1 MTADPARYRRAMR
14 QSLKLLAQKLLV
26 RMGYTIR
33 RLSDQERSAFME
45 LQRPDATSF
54 DEVFGSRSERLQ
66 ELRRRYD
73 AVDSP
78 AAVHSVWAHRDSKA
92 NLVSTGLAGVDLTRF
107 RASSSYVW
115 NYYGLAD
122 AETERLKYYVFQQSV
137 RSNDAAGL
145 LGKLT
150 EDGAF
155 GCATFEFGDLPPVS
169 RDLLDSVAEINFLQ
183 NHLAVLDRDDLRV
196 LDIGAGYG
204 RMAHRL
210 LDANP
215 GMTGYTCVDA
225 VPESTF
231 LCEFYL
237 EHRGLAGRADVV
249 PLDEVDERLDGRFDV
264 ALNIHSFSE
273 CTYDAVEWWLQ
284 RVQKLGIPN
293 LMIVPNPNE
302 RFETDSDR
310 FVTSEPDGSKRN
322 YLPLLA
328 ELGYEQVARE
338 SLVDDTARS
347 VLRVDDVMFLFKL
360 SS

>member
-1 MTADPARYRRAMR
+1 MR
-14 QSLKLLAQKLLV
+14 QRLKLLVQKLLV
-26 RMGYTIR
+26 RMGYTVR
-33 RLSDQERSAFME
+33 KLSPQEINAFME
-45 LQRPDATSF
+45 LQRPDEKSF
-54 DEVFGSRSERLQ
+54 DDVFGNRSERLL
-66 ELRRRYD
+66 ELRRRYA

-78 AAVHSVWAHRDSKA
+78 AAVHSVWAHRQSKA

-122 AETERLKYYVFQQSV
+122 AETERLKYFVFQQSV
-137 RSNDAAGL
+137 RANDTNGL
-145 LGKLT
+145 LDTLS

-155 GCATFEFGDLPPVS
+155 GCPTFEFPSLAPVS

-183 NHLAVLDRDDLRV
+183 RHLGVLDRVDVRV

-237 EHRGLAGRADVV
+237 EYRGLAERADVI
-249 PLDEVDERLDGRFDV
+249 PLDEVDERLDGPFDV

-273 CTYDAVEWWLQ
+273 CTYEAVEWWLQ

-293 LMIVPNPNE
+293 LMIVPNPDE
-302 RFETDSDR
+302 RFQNDSDR
-310 FVTSEPDGSKRN
+310 FIASQPDGSKRN

-347 VLRVDDVMFLFKL
+347 VLGVDDVMFLFKL
-360 SS
+360 RTAS

>member
-1 MTADPARYRRAMR
+1 
-14 QSLKLLAQKLLV
+14 
-26 RMGYTIR
+26 MGYTVR
-33 RLSDQERSAFME
+33 KLSPQELNAFME
-45 LQRPDATSF
+45 FQRPDTTSF
-54 DEVFGSRSERLQ
+54 EDVFGDRTERLA

-78 AAVHSVWAHRDSKA
+78 VAVHSVWAHRKSKA

-115 NYYGLAD
+115 NYYGMAD
-122 AETERLKYYVFQQSV
+122 AETERLKYFVFQQSV

-155 GCATFEFGDLPPVS
+155 GCPTFEFDGAAPVS

-183 NHLAVLDRDDLRV
+183 RHLGVLDRADVRV

-210 LDANP
+210 LQANP
-215 GMTGYTCVDA
+215 QMTGYTCVDA

-237 EHRGLAGRADVV
+237 DFRGLADRADVI
-249 PLDEVDERLDGRFDV
+249 PLDEVDQRLDGRFDV

-284 RVQKLGIPN
+284 RVRKLDIPY
-293 LMIVPNPNE
+293 LMIVPNPDE
-302 RFETDSDR
+302 RFETDNDR
-310 FVTSEPDGSKRN
+310 FVTSQPDGSKRN
-322 YLPLLA
+322 YLPLLS

-338 SLVDDTARS
+338 SLVDDTSRS

-360 SS
+360 RS

>member
-1 MTADPARYRRAMR
+1 MR
-14 QSLKLLAQKLLV
+14 KSLKLLAQKILV

-33 RLSDQERSAFME
+33 RLSAQERSAFME
-45 LQRPDATSF
+45 LQRPNASSF
-54 DEVFGSRSERLQ
+54 DDVFGARKARLE
-66 ELRRRYD
+66 ELRRRY
-73 AVDSP
+73 AQVDSP
-78 AAVHSVWAHRDSKA
+78 VAAHSVWAHRDSKA

-122 AETERLKYYVFQQSV
+122 SETERLKYYVFQQSI

-145 LGKLT
+145 LATLT

-155 GCATFEFGDLPPVS
+155 GCQTFEFDGMAPVS

-183 NHLAVLDRDDLRV
+183 RHLGVLDRDDMRV

-210 LDANP
+210 LEANP
-215 GMTGYTCVDA
+215 AMTGYTCVDA

-237 EHRGLAGRADVV
+237 EFRGLRDRADVI
-249 PLDEVDERLDGRFDV
+249 PLDEVDTRLNGPFEV

-284 RVQKLGIPN
+284 RVQKLDIPY
-293 LMIVPNPNE
+293 LMIVPNPDA

-322 YLPLLA
+322 YLPMLT
-328 ELGYEQVARE
+328 ELGYSQVARE
-338 SLVDDTARS
+338 SLVDDAARS
-347 VLRVDDVMFLFKL
+347 VLGVDDVMFLF
-360 SS
+360 SSRS

>member
-1 MTADPARYRRAMR
+1 MR
-14 QSLKLLAQKLLV
+14 KSLKLLAQKLLV
-26 RMGYTIR
+26 KMGYTIR

-45 LQRPDATSF
+45 LQRPDATAF
-54 DEVFGSRSERLQ
+54 DDVFGPRRQRLQ
-66 ELRRRYD
+66 ELRERYA

-78 AAVHSVWAHRDSKA
+78 AAVHSVWAHRRSKA

-122 AETERLKYYVFQQSV
+122 SETERLKYYVFEQSV

-145 LGKLT
+145 LDTLT

-155 GCATFEFGDLPPVS
+155 GCPTFDFGGKAPVS
-169 RDLLDSVAEINFLQ
+169 RDLLDSVAEINLLQ
-183 NHLAVLDRDDLRV
+183 RQLGVLDRADVRV

-210 LDANP
+210 LEANP
-215 GMTGYTCVDA
+215 EMTGYTCVDA

-237 EHRGLAGRADVV
+237 EYRGLAHRADVV
-249 PLDEVDERLDGRFDV
+249 PLDEVDQRLTGPFDV

-284 RVQKLGIPN
+284 RVRKLVIPY
-293 LMIVPNPNE
+293 LMIVPNPDE
-302 RFETDSDR
+302 RFETDNDR
-310 FVTSEPDGSKRN
+310 FVTSEPDHSKRN

-328 ELGYEQVARE
+328 ELRYEQVGRE
-338 SLVDDTARS
+338 ALVDDTARS
-347 VLRVDDVMFLFKL
+347 VLGVDDVMFLFKL
-360 SS
+360 ST

>member
-1 MTADPARYRRAMR
+1 VRK
-14 QSLKLLAQKLLV
+14 SLKLLVQKIFV
-26 RMGYTIR
+26 RMGYAVR
-33 RLSDQERSAFME
+33 RLSPQELNAFME
-45 LQRPDATSF
+45 LQKPDATTF
-54 DEVFGSRSERLQ
+54 EDVFGDRRRRLD
-66 ELRRRYD
+66 ELRQRYA

-78 AAVHSVWAHRDSKA
+78 AAAHSIWAHRKSKA

-122 AETERLKYYVFQQSV
+122 EETERLKYYVFQQAV
-137 RSNDAAGL
+137 RSRDAAGL
-145 LGKLT
+145 LDTLT

-155 GCATFEFGDLPPVS
+155 GCRTFEFGDLAPVS

-183 NHLAVLDRDDLRV
+183 RHVDVLGRADTRV

-210 LDANP
+210 LEANP
-215 GMTGYTCVDA
+215 EMSGYTCVDA

-237 EHRGLAGRADVV
+237 EFRGLDKRADIIA
-249 PLDEVDERLDGRFDV
+249 LDEIEERLNGSFDV

-273 CTYDAVEWWLQ
+273 CTHDAVEWWLQ
-284 RVQKLGIPN
+284 RVRKLDIPY

-302 RFETDSDR
+302 QFETDADR

-322 YLPLLA
+322 YLPLLTD
-328 ELGYEQVARE
+328 LGYEQVDRA
-338 SLVDDTARS
+338 SVVDETART
-347 VLRVDDVMFLFKL
+347 VLGVNDVMFLFKL
-360 SS
+360 RT

>member
-1 MTADPARYRRAMR
+1 MR
-14 QSLKLLAQKLLV
+14 QWIKRLAQKLLV
-26 RMGYTIR
+26 RMGYTVR
-33 RLSDQERSAFME
+33 KLSPQELNAFME
-45 LQRPDATSF
+45 FQRPDTTSF
-54 DEVFGSRSERLQ
+54 EDVFGDRTDRLA

-73 AVDSP
+73 AVDLP
-78 AAVHSVWAHRDSKA
+78 VAVHSVWAHRKSKA

-115 NYYGLAD
+115 NYYGMAD
-122 AETERLKYYVFQQSV
+122 AETERLKYFVFQQSV

-155 GCATFEFGDLPPVS
+155 GCPTFEFDGAAPVS

-183 NHLAVLDRDDLRV
+183 SHLGVLDRADVRV

-210 LDANP
+210 LEANP
-215 GMTGYTCVDA
+215 QMTGYTCVDA

-237 EHRGLAGRADVV
+237 DFRGLADRADVI
-249 PLDEVDERLDGRFDV
+249 PLDEVDQRLDGRFDV

-284 RVQKLGIPN
+284 RVRKLDIPY
-293 LMIVPNPNE
+293 LMIVPNPDE
-302 RFETDSDR
+302 RFESDSDR
-310 FVTSEPDGSKRN
+310 FISSQPDGSKRN
-322 YLPLLA
+322 YLPLLT

-338 SLVDDTARS
+338 SLVDDAARS

-360 SS
+360 RS

>member
-1 MTADPARYRRAMR
+1 
-14 QSLKLLAQKLLV
+14 
-26 RMGYTIR
+26 MGYAVR
-33 RLSDQERSAFME
+33 RLSDQERGAFIE
-45 LQRPDATSF
+45 FQRPDASTF
-54 DEVFGSRSERLQ
+54 NEVFGDRQGRLQ
-66 ELRRRYD
+66 ELRRRYA

-78 AAVHSVWAHRDSKA
+78 AAVHSVWAHRKSDA

-115 NYYGLAD
+115 NYYGTAD
-122 AETERLKYYVFQQSV
+122 AEAERLLYFVFQQAV

-145 LGKLT
+145 LDTLT

-155 GCATFEFGDLPPVS
+155 GCATFDFDGIAPFS

-183 NHLAVLDRDDLRV
+183 RHLGVLDRADARV

-210 LDANP
+210 LAANP
-215 GMTGYTCVDA
+215 AMTGYTCVDA

-237 EHRGLAGRADVV
+237 EYRDLADRADVI
-249 PLDEVDERLDGRFDV
+249 PLDEVDQRLDGTFDV

-284 RVQKLGIPN
+284 RVRKLGVRHM
-293 LMIVPNPNE
+293 MIVPNPDA
-302 RFETDSDR
+302 RFESDADR
-310 FVTSEPDGSKRN
+310 FVTSEPDESKRN
-322 YLPLLA
+322 YLPLLT

-347 VLRVDDVMFLFKL
+347 VLGVDDVMFLFEL
-360 SS
+360 T